1 VQVHRGVDIPVFR
14 MTTTAT
20 DKYTVFQG
28 QFIVERPTYP
38 AHLAGGEPAIR
49 DNDVG
54 PIRLSLL
61 HEHLPKAPKT
71 SITDGARELVILHH
85 PFDVQIFNDDLLVG
99 GRKPGRQL
107 VERIVAN
114 RRNPCVETSK
124 LRLRPVPMRRPFDAA
139 CQLPIDTPQ
148 MVQCGLQWLGA
159 FNLFPGGQRG
169 EMLHPEI
176 DPSGAEAV
184 RNRHQVLAHL
194 TGYQL

>member
-38 AHLAGGEPAIR
+38 AHLVGGEPAIR

-139 CQLPIDTPQ
+139 FRFGTVGHFRSD
-148 MVQCGLQWLGA
+148 VRELGA
-159 FNLFPGGQRG
+159 LATHDTADERRQGNQV
-169 EMLHPEI
+169 
-176 DPSGAEAV
+176 SGDRAG
-184 RNRHQVLAHL
+184 RLARITL
-194 TGYQL
+194 C